1 MKRLQEYKRE
11 HERGQAL
18 LIIVLVLAVSL
29 ILVLSISTR
38 TTTDITQTTYDE
50 NALRAFS
57 AAEAGVEDA
66 LLKNSG
72 TGGSAVTVDSNA
84 NVSYTTDF
92 STPSGGQTFSHPEPA
107 LSGQSRT
114 FWLVSHNPTTGA
126 LTCTSA
132 ACVKPAQIEVCWGSG
147 TPNPIPAVEVSVYYD
162 TSLLSIATPN
172 NYAGVKTIR
181 YTADP
186 SGARRSSNNF
196 SSDSGA
202 CSFASGTY
210 TYSTGQI
217 NMSTPLSCTNN
228 FGCLLMVKVRMLYNT
243 TTAQPIGLR
252 IYNGSGDLPAQGVQI
267 SSTGT
272 AGDST
277 RRVSVF
283 RGFAE
288 PQSVF
293 DAGVF
298 SFNDLTK

>member
-1 MKRLQEYKRE
+1 MSRKATQG
-11 HERGQAL
+11 GQAL
-18 LIIVLVLAVSL
+18 LIIVLVLAVAL
-29 ILVLSISTR
+29 VVVLSISTR
-38 TTTDITQTTYDE
+38 TTTDITQTSYDE

-66 LLKNSG
+66 LLKNTG
-72 TGGSAVTVDSNA
+72 TGGSSVAVDSNA

-92 STPSGGQTFSHPEPA
+92 STPAGDKTFNHPEPA

-132 ACVKPAQIEVCWGSG
+132 PCVKPPQIEVCWGTGS
-147 TPNPIPAVEVSVYYD
+147 PSPIPAVEVSIYYD
-162 TSLLSIATPN
+162 TTYASVASTN

-186 SGARRSSNNF
+186 SGSRRSSNNF
-196 SSDSGA
+196 SADGGS
-202 CSFASGTY
+202 CSFGSGTY
-210 TYSTGQI
+210 AYSTGNI
-217 NMSTPLSCTNN
+217 NMSVPLSCTSTA
-228 FGCLLMVKVRMLYNT
+228 GCLLMVKVRMLYNT
-243 TTAQPIGLR
+243 TTAQPIGFG
-252 IYNGSGDLPAQGVQI
+252 IPSGYGSLPAQGIQI

-277 RRVSVF
+277 RKVSVF

-298 SFNDLTK
+298 SFNNLTK